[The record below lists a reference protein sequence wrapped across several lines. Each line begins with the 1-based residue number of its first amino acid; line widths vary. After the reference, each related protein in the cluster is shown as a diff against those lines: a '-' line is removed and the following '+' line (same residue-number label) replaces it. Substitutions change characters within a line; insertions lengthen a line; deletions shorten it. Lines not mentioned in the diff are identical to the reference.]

1 MAKGGWM
8 MRTRFGCIVAVLL
21 AGCMR
26 RSEPE
31 TVAISKEGPSAPTT
45 SAAPAA
51 SERVSLPVNP
61 PVGKSAPAQ
70 KPQRLDSVAATQ
82 AARSKGLKVDLFV
95 PYPVSCPIVDKPKGD
110 SKLLAAKGNLAG
122 LQVDMEGFLRAD
134 MGIAEAV
141 ELLGVPVLCN
151 DGAVPGYLDMH
162 LAPRDPS
169 VRQVTLETH
178 DGELIGVIV
187 ELENTVTVDM
197 LALEKRYG
205 KSRTMPGPHDS
216 FEAGSDVFDVDGSAY
231 RAYFSFAHRKFS
243 DPPQAR
249 QVHEI
254 IFRRTPMIEILPE
267 GFHSVSDVAR
277 LIALTLHSTAPE
289 AVDFAGTLGL
299 YNKPVNRRV
308 EFGSP
313 LPIRNITTAAVV
325 LRDAPPREFVQ
336 SLEVTFKSPIAGDA
350 QSLARSLETLLKL
363 PKLAVSPEGN
373 RQRIDVADGSNK
385 RGKVLVQVSGAGVK
399 AIEIVRS
406 DAP

>member
-1 MAKGGWM
+1 MV
-8 MRTRFGCIVAVLL
+8 RTRFGWIVAVLL

-26 RSEPE
+26 SSDPE
-31 TVAISKEGPSAPTT
+31 TVAISKEVASAPITITT
-45 SAAPAA
+45 PAA
-51 SERVSLPVNP
+51 SERASLPVTQP
-61 PVGKSAPAQ
+61 TGKSAPGQ

-82 AARSKGLKVDLFV
+82 AARGKGLKVDLFV

-122 LQVDMEGFLRAD
+122 LLVDMEGFLRAD

-141 ELLGVPVLCN
+141 ELLGEPVLCN
-151 DGAVPGYLDMH
+151 GGAVPGYLDMH

-187 ELENTVTVDM
+187 EFEKTVTVDT
-197 LALEKRYG
+197 LLLEKRYG
-205 KSRTMPGPHDS
+205 KSRTMPGPLDS

-231 RAYFSFAHRKFS
+231 RAHFSFAHRKHS

-249 QVHEI
+249 EVHEI
-254 IFRRTPMIEILPE
+254 IFRRTSMIRILPD
-267 GFHSVSDVAR
+267 GFHTSAEVAR
-277 LIALTLHSTAPE
+277 LIALALHSPAPS
-289 AVDFAGTLGL
+289 AIDFAGTLGL

-325 LRDAPPREFVQ
+325 LRDDPTNDRVHRV
-336 SLEVTFKSPIAGDA
+336 EVTFAAPIPGSA
-350 QSLARSLETLLKL
+350 QSLAQSLETLLKL
-363 PKLAVSPEGN
+363 PKLTVSPEGN
-373 RQRIDVADGSNK
+373 RQRIDVADGSTK
-385 RGKVLVQVSGAGVK
+385 RGNVLVQVSGAGVK
-399 AIEIVRS
+399 AIEIVRA